1 MFWRKKIYLIQIYR
15 GKKSSWH
22 LWVFVKF
29 YLCICAIAVFQGESK
44 AMPQVGSTV
53 INGGHIPDATTSSAV
68 WVLPILLK
76 MICIC
81 ACVLVLYMH
90 LYMHLQLY
98 LYFTEVINGVA
109 LLSASVLVLGFFKIV
124 SFCICI
130 CEYICFCI
138 CIIICICLDVKTKV
152 HRPRFLLTGQLLVL
166 PHSFSVRQTNPTL
179 QSVLHTL
186 T

>member
-1 MFWRKKIYLIQIYR
+1 
-15 GKKSSWH
+15 
-22 LWVFVKF
+22 
-29 YLCICAIAVFQGESK
+29 
-44 AMPQVGSTV
+44 
-53 INGGHIPDATTSSAV
+53 
-68 WVLPILLK
+68 

-81 ACVLVLYMH
+81 ACVLMLYMH
-90 LYMHLQLY
+90 LYLHLH

-109 LLSASVLVLGFFKIV
+109 FLMPPLSSASVLVLGFFKIV
-124 SFCICI
+124 SFCI

-179 QSVLHTL
+179 QSVLHSPSWTTHCSTML
-186 T
+186 IAQRSPMWETD